1 MLPVIIA
8 ITVLLQTMH
17 YEIMLLVLCCQ
28 FLCLSVCIFQRYAF
42 HISDVISP
50 RPIFSAIVISVTHLE
65 TKLETLN
72 LVESFTLNT

>member
-1 MLPVIIA
+1 MR
-8 ITVLLQTMH
+8 
-17 YEIMLLVLCCQ
+17 LCYSFCAVS
-28 FLCLSVCIFQRYAF
+28 FIVFPSVAFKRYAF